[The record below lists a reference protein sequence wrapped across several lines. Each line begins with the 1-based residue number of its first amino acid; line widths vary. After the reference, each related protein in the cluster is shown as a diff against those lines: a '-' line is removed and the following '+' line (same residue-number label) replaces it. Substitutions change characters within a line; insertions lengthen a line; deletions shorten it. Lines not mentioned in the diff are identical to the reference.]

1 MNSQTLGTPRIAI
14 YGAFFHEGDGPY
26 LKRENPPVPS
36 SISNTRLID
45 GVPPL
50 SANKLLKFIRIIYM
64 DQAHKSNI
72 RAAPP
77 STSTRAS
84 AAGDDDCRVPGRK
97 VKATRADGHDPLL
110 CTSRLL
116 EPDDGDHDRCYQ
128 FTHFLASLSSR
139 DRSGCY

>member
-1 MNSQTLGTPRIAI
+1 MAHDLVAPAAAGKVVQ
-14 YGAFFHEGDGPY
+14 GAKKQLARWIRSGPA
-26 LKRENPPVPS
+26 
-36 SISNTRLID
+36 
-45 GVPPL
+45 G
-50 SANKLLKFIRIIYM
+50 
-64 DQAHKSNI
+64 
-72 RAAPP
+72 RAAPR
-77 STSTRAS
+77 SRSTRAS